1 MDRVTTTLIGLAEA
15 AYDFESRDSEWLS
28 GILAS
33 GRPLLDHGLGVAG
46 GIFARP
52 RDGREAVLRELHPI
66 AVPERCARRLARIAE
81 DIPHS
86 GARSGIC
93 MTLSEAVGETHALAS
108 VGWASHGGRARDAL
122 CLWSTDAS
130 GASVFIIAP
139 LYEPKKLSMSV
150 RRRWQTM
157 GTHLSA
163 GFRLRRALI
172 GATNPSGTVRA
183 RKSVRSQ
190 ARRALRDAAVLA
202 DRTRGRSRRR
212 GDGEAALRLWHGVVE
227 GRCSMVDWF
236 DSGSRRFILL
246 VPNPAGMCDP
256 HRLTKRE
263 TEVATY
269 AVLGETG
276 KQIGLRLGL
285 STSRVS
291 SVLHDAMRKFRVR
304 TQAELVAKL
313 RPLGGV

>member
-1 MDRVTTTLIGLAEA
+1 MDRVTTTLIDLAEA
-15 AYDFESRDSEWLS
+15 AYDFESRDSEWLPT
-28 GILAS
+28 ILAS
-33 GRPLLDHGLGVAG
+33 RRPLLDHGLGVAA
-46 GIFARP
+46 GIFARS
-52 RDGREAVLRELHPI
+52 RDGRETVLRELHLI
-66 AVPERCARRLARIAE
+66 AVPEQCARRLARVAA

-86 GARSGIC
+86 GARSGVC

-122 CLWSTDAS
+122 GLWATDAS
-130 GASVFIIAP
+130 GAGVFIIAP
-139 LYEPKKLSMSV
+139 LYEPKKLSTSV
-150 RRRWQTM
+150 RRRWQM
-157 GTHLSA
+157 VGTHLSA

-183 RKSVRSQ
+183 RKSVQSQ
-190 ARRALRDAAVLA
+190 ARRALRDAAVLV

-212 GDGEAALRLWHGVVE
+212 DGEASLRLWHDVVE

-236 DSGSRRFILL
+236 ESGSRRFILV
-246 VPNPAGMCDP
+246 VPNPTGMCDP

-263 TEVATY
+263 PEVATY
-269 AVLGETG
+269 AILGETG

-291 SVLHDAMRKFRVR
+291 SVLHDAMRKLRVR

-313 RPLGGV
+313 RPLGVV

>member
-1 MDRVTTTLIGLAEA
+1 MDRVTTTLIDLAEA
-15 AYDFESRDSEWLS
+15 AYDFESRDSEWLP

-33 GRPLLDHGLGVAG
+33 GLPLLDHGLGVAG
-46 GIFARP
+46 GIFARS
-52 RDGREAVLRELHPI
+52 RDGREALLRELHLI
-66 AVPERCARRLARIAE
+66 AVPERCARRLARIAA

-86 GARSGIC
+86 GARSGVC

-122 CLWSTDAS
+122 GLWATDAS
-130 GASVFIIAP
+130 GAGVFIIAP
-139 LYEPKKLSMSV
+139 LYEPKKLSTSV
-150 RRRWQTM
+150 RRRWQM
-157 GTHLSA
+157 VGTHLSA
-163 GFRLRRALI
+163 GFRLRKALI

-190 ARRALRDAAVLA
+190 ARRALRDAAVLV

-212 GDGEAALRLWHGVVE
+212 DGEASLRLWHDVVE

-236 DSGSRRFILL
+236 ESGSRRFILV
-246 VPNPAGMCDP
+246 VPNPTGMCDP

-276 KQIGLRLGL
+276 KLIGLRLGL

-291 SVLHDAMRKFRVR
+291 SVLHDAMRKLRVR

-313 RPLGGV
+313 RPLGVV

>member
-1 MDRVTTTLIGLAEA
+1 MDRVTTTLIDLAEA
-15 AYDFESRDSEWLS
+15 AYDFESRDSEWLP

-46 GIFARP
+46 GIFARS
-52 RDGREAVLRELHPI
+52 RDGRETVLRELHLI
-66 AVPERCARRLARIAE
+66 AVHERCARRLARIAA
-81 DIPHS
+81 DIPHAE
-86 GARSGIC
+86 ARSGIC

-122 CLWSTDAS
+122 GLWATDAS
-130 GASVFIIAP
+130 GAGVFIIAP
-139 LYEPKKLSMSV
+139 LSEPTKLSTSV
-150 RRRWQTM
+150 RRRWQM
-157 GTHLSA
+157 VGTHVSA

-172 GATNPSGTVRA
+172 GATNPSATVRG
-183 RKSVRSQ
+183 RKSVRSD
-190 ARRALRDAAVLA
+190 ARRALRDAAVLV

-212 GDGEAALRLWHGVVE
+212 DGETALRLWHDVVE

-236 DSGSRRFILL
+236 ESGSRRFILV

-263 TEVATY
+263 NEVATY

-276 KQIGLRLGL
+276 KLIGLRLGL

-291 SVLHDAMRKFRVR
+291 SVLHDAMRKLRVH

-313 RPLGGV
+313 RPLGVV